1 MVLTEDR
8 QRSAS
13 TSVATDCRD
22 IPLTEMSA
30 LSRDVL
36 SRTIGR
42 VLPASSVKPAPV
54 AAFQSAL

>member
-1 MVLTEDR
+1 MVPTDEKLR
-8 QRSAS
+8 PAS
-13 TSVATDCRD
+13 SSVMADLRD

-30 LSRDVL
+30 LSLDVL

-42 VLPASSVKPAPV
+42 VLPASSAKPAPV

>member
-1 MVLTEDR
+1 MLPTNAKLR
-8 QRSAS
+8 PAS
-13 TSVATDCRD
+13 SSVMADLRD

-30 LSRDVL
+30 LSLDVL

-42 VLPASSVKPAPV
+42 VRPATPAKPPRV